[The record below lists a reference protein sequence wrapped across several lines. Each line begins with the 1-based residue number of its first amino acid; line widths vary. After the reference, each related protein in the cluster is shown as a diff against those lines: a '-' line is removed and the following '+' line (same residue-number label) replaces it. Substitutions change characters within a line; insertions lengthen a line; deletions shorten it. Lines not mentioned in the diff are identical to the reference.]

1 MAYIANKKL
10 RIFPISQRT
19 ARTQDN
25 WISEY
30 NLSSVVNQFID
41 PSTQGFVISQSTG
54 KDESLEFNIKG
65 YYFRVDNAGDIVAA
79 VDGTSR
85 ETDSSPVTTF
95 VTFGKNDS
103 GYYTANIYLDE
114 MSPSPILRGNDTGT
128 GTTTAGTGHELQLFK
143 VDSEGNYSI
152 PETSRLSVV
161 GLAPVGG
168 KGLSIQVRGSAIQS
182 YRVEAKGVWSQGE
195 ADVVVED
202 GIITDLNLKAAAERS
217 NSKVCISN
225 GTITE
230 LTIDDGELTSNS

>member
-54 KDESLEFNIKG
+54 KDKSLEFNIKG
-65 YYFRVDNAGDIVAA
+65 YYFRVDNARDIVAA

-85 ETDSSPVTTF
+85 ETDSSSATTF
-95 VTFGKNDS
+95 VTFGKNDN

-114 MSPSPILRGNDTGT
+114 EGSSPILLGDDIGT
-128 GTTTAGTGHELQLFK
+128 ITAGTGYELQLFK

-202 GIITDLNLKAAAERS
+202 GIITDLNLKAAAEKS